1 MRRIALSLILL
12 SAVSGTAMAQDKP
25 SFLTSHDS
33 DVMTS
38 NLIGLDVYNRGGE
51 DVGEMQDV
59 IIDDK
64 TTVRG
69 VILSVGGFLGMGDH
83 YVAID
88 PAALAVT
95 HDDAKNEWRATL
107 DATKDQL
114 KAAPQF
120 EYKAKQKS

>member
-1 MRRIALSLILL
+1 MRRVALSLVLL
-12 SAVSGTAMAQDKP
+12 TAVSGAAMAQDKP
-25 SFLTSHDS
+25 NFLTSHDS

-38 NLIGLDVYNRGGE
+38 SLIGLDVYNRGGE
-51 DVGEMQDV
+51 DVGEIKDV
-59 IIDDK
+59 IIDNK

-69 VILSVGGFLGMGDH
+69 VIVSVGGFLGMGEH

-88 PAALAVT
+88 PSALDVK

-107 DATKDQL
+107 DTTKDQL

-120 EYKAKQKS
+120 EYKAKQKD

>member
-1 MRRIALSLILL
+1 MRRVALSLVLL
-12 SAVSGTAMAQDKP
+12 TAVSGAAMAQDKP
-25 SFLTSHDS
+25 NFLTSHDS

-38 NLIGLDVYNRGGE
+38 SLIGLDVYNRGGE
-51 DVGEMQDV
+51 DVGEIKDL

-69 VILSVGGFLGMGDH
+69 VIVSVGGFLGMGEH

-88 PAALAVT
+88 PSALDVK

-107 DATKDQL
+107 DTTKDQL

-120 EYKAKQKS
+120 EYKAKQKD

>member
-1 MRRIALSLILL
+1 MALSLVLL
-12 SAVSGTAMAQDKP
+12 SAVSGAAMAQDKP

-38 NLIGLDVYNRGGE
+38 SLIGLDVYNRGGE
-51 DVGEMQDV
+51 DVGEIKDV
-59 IIDDK
+59 IIDNK

-69 VILSVGGFLGMGDH
+69 VIVSVGGFLGMGEH

-88 PAALAVT
+88 PSALDVK

-107 DATKDQL
+107 DTTKDQL

-120 EYKAKQKS
+120 EYKAKQKD